1 MNNNPSEGE
10 TLPEFYDEVS
20 DLLLQRSR
28 GEDLH
33 NGLGWLGFDLHLLA
47 KHDPDSCFGSWL
59 CSCLDSAQAWNG
71 KHTSLLHLLCGN
83 VDEAVEHLRTGFGL
97 ESVLRGNRLQQ
108 SAFAHCL
115 CLCALFHRLHGRQHA
130 V

>member
-1 MNNNPSEGE
+1 MHARLKPTPWDSHSIK
-10 TLPEFYDEVS
+10 TSQHSVS
-20 DLLLQRSR
+20 NLLLQRSG

-33 NGLGWLGFDLHLLA
+33 NGLGWLGFDLHLLT

-71 KHTSLLHLLCGN
+71 KHTSLLHFLCGN
-83 VDEAVEHLRTGFGL
+83 VDEAVEHLRTGFRL
-97 ESVLRGNRLQQ
+97 ESVFRGNRLQQ

-115 CLCALFHRLHGRQHA
+115 CLC
-130 V
+130 